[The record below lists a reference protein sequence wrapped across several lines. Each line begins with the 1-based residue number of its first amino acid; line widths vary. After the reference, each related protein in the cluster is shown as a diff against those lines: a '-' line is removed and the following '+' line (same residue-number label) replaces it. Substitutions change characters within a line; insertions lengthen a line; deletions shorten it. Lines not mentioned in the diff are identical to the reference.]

1 MIPKRETC
9 LKILREN
16 KVPEHIINHSLTVE
30 KVALFIAREIN
41 VATNRDGNKL
51 NYDLI
56 SAGALL
62 HDIAKIKA
70 IEKGEHHGE
79 LGGKMVKEMGFP
91 KVADSV
97 KQHIRLDS
105 YDKMEEITEVEVIN
119 YADKRVTHDIV
130 VSMSERF
137 SDIRHRYGK
146 GSRIIFARIEKS
158 RKLTLIIEERIF
170 EVLPFKPDDLLKQM
184 ESID

>member
-1 MIPKRETC
+1 MIPNRETC

-16 KVPEHIINHSLTVE
+16 GVPEHIINHSLTVE
-30 KVALFIAREIN
+30 RVALFIAREIN
-41 VATNRDGNKL
+41 TITNRDDNKL
-51 NYDLI
+51 DYDLI

-70 IEKGEHHGE
+70 MEEGEHHGE
-79 LGGKMVKEMGFP
+79 LGEKMVKEMGFP

-105 YDKMEEITEVEVIN
+105 YDKMGEITEEEVIN
-119 YADKRVTHDIV
+119 YADKRVTHDSV

-146 GSRIIFARIEKS
+146 DSRVILARIEKS

-170 EVLPFKPDDLLKQM
+170 EGLPFTPDDLLILM
-184 ESID
+184 ELNV

>member
-1 MIPKRETC
+1 MIPKRKTC
-9 LKILREN
+9 LKLLREN
-16 KVPEHIINHSLTVE
+16 KVPEHVINHSLTVE

-41 VATNRDGNKL
+41 LATNRDSNKL
-51 NYDLI
+51 DYDLI

-70 IEKGEHHGE
+70 MEIGEHHGE
-79 LGGKMVKEMGFP
+79 LGGEMVKKMGFP

-105 YDKMEEITEVEVIN
+105 YDKMGEITEAEVIN
-119 YADKRVTHDIV
+119 YADKRVTHDSV
-130 VSMSERF
+130 VSLSERF
-137 SDIRHRYGK
+137 SDIRRRYGK
-146 GSRIIFARIEKS
+146 GSGIILARIEKS
-158 RKLTLIIEERIF
+158 RKLTLIVEERIF
-170 EVLPFKPDDLLKQM
+170 EALPFTPDDLLKKM

>member
-16 KVPEHIINHSLTVE
+16 GVPEHVINHSLAVE

-41 VATNRDGNKL
+41 LAANRDGNKL

-70 IEKGEHHGE
+70 MENGEHHGK
-79 LGGKMVKEMGFP
+79 LGGKMVRELGFP
-91 KVADSV
+91 KVSDSV

-105 YDKMEEITEVEVIN
+105 YDKIEEITEVEIIN
-119 YADKRVTHDIV
+119 YSDKRVTHDSV

-137 SDIRHRYGK
+137 SDICHRYGK
-146 GSRIIFARIEKS
+146 NSRIILARIEKS
-158 RKLTLIIEERIF
+158 RELTLILEEKIF
-170 EVLPFKPDDLLKQM
+170 LSLPFKPDDLIKLM
-184 ESID
+184 DSID

>member
-1 MIPKRETC
+1 MIPTRETC

-16 KVPEHIINHSLTVE
+16 EVPEHIINHSLTVE
-30 KVALFIAREIN
+30 RVALFIAREIN
-41 VATNRDGNKL
+41 MASNRNDHKL
-51 NYDLI
+51 DYDLI

-62 HDIAKIKA
+62 HDIAKIRA
-70 IEKGEHHGE
+70 MENGDHHGK
-79 LGGKMVKEMGFP
+79 LGGKMVKKMGFP

-105 YDKMEEITEVEVIN
+105 YDKMGGITEVEIIN
-119 YADKRVTHDIV
+119 YADKRVTHDSV

-137 SDIRHRYGK
+137 SDICQRYGK
-146 GSRIIFARIEKS
+146 DSRVILARIEKS

-170 EVLPFKPDDLLKQM
+170 EGLPFTPDDLLKLI
-184 ESID
+184 ELNV